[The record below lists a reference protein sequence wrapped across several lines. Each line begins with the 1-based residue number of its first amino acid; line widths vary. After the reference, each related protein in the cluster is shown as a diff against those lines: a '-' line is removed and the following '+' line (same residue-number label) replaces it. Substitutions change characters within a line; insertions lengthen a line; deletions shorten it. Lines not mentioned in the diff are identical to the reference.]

1 MSAQVAT
8 DSLPGD
14 GRELMASRKTAQ
26 SPPASVVASGHA
38 ATLSVICARGGYR
51 QTDLNS
57 LQEIY
62 RMAANYSK
70 VSHPFGDDYEN
81 WLAAEQA
88 VYYKEVIC
96 WLVSA

>member
-1 MSAQVAT
+1 M
-8 DSLPGD
+8 
-14 GRELMASRKTAQ
+14 
-26 SPPASVVASGHA
+26 VASGSG
-38 ATLSVICARGGYR
+38 ATPSVICARGGYR

-81 WLAAEQA
+81 RLAAEQA
-88 VYYKEVIC
+88 EYYREVIC
-96 WLVSA
+96 WLVSE